1 MHLEKYYKHN
11 FQERKNIDE
20 SIFQLKLIT
29 KNSVNTER
37 ALDAK
42 ILNKQDNYIEQ
53 DNKLIQNK
61 KSKKQTE
68 NQIEVKKTLR
78 S

>member
-42 ILNKQDNYIEQ
+42 ILNKQDNYIE
-53 DNKLIQNK
+53 
-61 KSKKQTE
+61 
-68 NQIEVKKTLR
+68 
-78 S
+78 